1 MDVLEETILGESVN
15 NHWYYISKGKAIEY
29 FFNRFFAE
37 SVLDV
42 GAGSGVF
49 SKRLLDKHIAASAR
63 CIDTAY
69 KFDERLEIYNGK
81 NIRFVKA
88 VRDIDES
95 LILMIDILEH
105 LDDDSEFLQEYVDRI
120 PAGSH
125 ILIGVPA
132 FSFLW
137 SGHDVFLGHK
147 RRYTLA
153 ELEDLVKNSGL
164 RILQGR
170 YFFGFLFPIVA
181 LIRLRNRM
189 LLKKGKLIAKSDLS
203 KPNHYVNSLLIALHA
218 LELKILFPI
227 NRLAGL
233 TAFCLAQKT

>member
-1 MDVLEETILGESVN
+1 M
-15 NHWYYISKGKAIEY
+15 
-29 FFNRFFAE
+29 
-37 SVLDV
+37 DV

-49 SKRLLDKHIAASAR
+49 SKLLLDKHIAASAR
-63 CIDTAY
+63 CVDTAY
-69 KFDERLEIYNGK
+69 KFDEKLETHNGK
-81 NIRFVKA
+81 HIRFVKA

-105 LDDDSEFLQEYVDRI
+105 LEDDGGFLKEYVDRF
-120 PAGSH
+120 PVGSH

-137 SGHDVFLGHK
+137 SGHDVFLSHK
-147 RRYTLA
+147 RRYTLT
-153 ELEDLVKNSGL
+153 ELEALVNSSGL
-164 RILQGR
+164 RILRGR

-181 LIRLRNRM
+181 LIRLRNRI

-203 KPNHYVNSLLIALHA
+203 KPNRYINSLLIAFHV

-233 TAFCLAQKT
+233 TAFCLAQKI